1 MHKQGRKG
9 KWLHCSAIFSYAPAG
24 QVIVILRV
32 LLSSAKEQACPL
44 IIAVPVHPGRVFPLT
59 AQSKLIPAGDS
70 VPETEI
76 VPSMAAPSASIFT
89 VTGSG

>member
-32 LLSSAKEQACPL
+32 LSSSAKEHACPL
-44 IIAVPVHPGRVFPLT
+44 IVAVPIHPARVFPLT
-59 AQSKLIPAGDS
+59 TQSTLILVGDGVS
-70 VPETEI
+70 ETEI
-76 VPSMAAPSASIFT
+76 VASMATPFASIFT